1 MGPLYPPPG
10 DTVTLTERQVVR
22 ETLWACLGAESS
34 FVYEIRGYEVSP
46 QTDIQVPHLTPVSE
60 DSLNFFYQNNRIKF
74 C

>member
-34 FVYEIRGYEVSP
+34 FVYQIRDLKVTP
-46 QTDIQVPHLTPVSE
+46 RCDIQVSHLTPVSQ
-60 DSLNFFYQNNRIKF
+60 STL
-74 C
+74 